1 MNNLVT
7 MPLEVKE
14 WTDYNYDEKRAILI
28 GWWNFKPQA
37 VSLDVDDYFL
47 KLLDECIDDVWFVAV
62 HSFILGKHSELLYSA
77 IQLDEVAE
85 LLIQAKMTYFMALQ
99 NKDQSLDDLIEAQEN
114 LLNELSRSYVFDKD
128 ALVEPTI

>member
-14 WTDYNYDEKRAILI
+14 WADYNYDEKRAILI
-28 GWWNFKPQA
+28 GWWNFKPKA
-37 VSLDVDDYFL
+37 VSQDVDDYFF
-47 KLLDECIDDVWFVAV
+47 KLLDECIDDIWFIAV
-62 HSFILGKHSELLYSA
+62 HSFLLGKHSELLYSA
-77 IQLDEVAE
+77 IQLDEVGE